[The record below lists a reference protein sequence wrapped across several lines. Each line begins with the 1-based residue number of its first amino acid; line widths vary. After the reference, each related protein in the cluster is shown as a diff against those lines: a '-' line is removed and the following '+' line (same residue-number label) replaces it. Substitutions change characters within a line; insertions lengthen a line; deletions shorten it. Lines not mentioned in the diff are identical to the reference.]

1 MTSQRTDGHRRIGR
15 AFRQRHG
22 DRAGC
27 DRPHR
32 VDIQQQ
38 RPGTAFIGSLG
49 VENVGIPERQLERLH
64 FLRVLV
70 EQEAN
75 SVAGA
80 VVLAIV
86 RSIAGSL

>member
-1 MTSQRTDGHRRIGR
+1 
-15 AFRQRHG
+15 
-22 DRAGC
+22 
-27 DRPHR
+27 
-32 VDIQQQ
+32 
-38 RPGTAFIGSLG
+38 
-49 VENVGIPERQLERLH
+49 VGIPERQLERLH